1 MNLGDLNIVEL
12 DIKVLG
18 TGCANCIN
26 LEKNVVKVTDE
37 LNIQA
42 SVEKITDIQK
52 ILEYGIMST
61 PGLVVNGKVV
71 MSGKVPKYEE
81 VKELITQNR

>member
-1 MNLGDLNIVEL
+1 MNLGNLNIVEL

-52 ILEYGIMST
+52 ILGYGIMST
-61 PGLVVNGKVV
+61 PGLVINGKVV

-81 VKELITQNR
+81 VKELINQIR

>member
-1 MNLGDLNIVEL
+1 MNLSNLNIIEL

-18 TGCANCIN
+18 TGCSNCIN
-26 LEKNVVKVTDE
+26 LEKNVVKVTNE

-71 MSGKVPKYEE
+71 MSGKVPNYDE
-81 VKELITQNR
+81 VKDLITQNR